1 MSIHFE
7 YGPNEKA
14 SLRKLVG
21 LCDVALALIRER
33 RQLLKLLRENPGSEK
48 RNNVVSA
55 TLERLQ
61 DLEQVSHLIQLAF
74 RDPVGNKDGGGAVE
88 AVGEDERGTLVL
100 HSAPAIPQQS
110 AGPIMHRDGEST
122 AHNAR
127 GEKPETEVGG
137 LFQDPNDGKSA
148 IRTGFRQLSRM
159 VREEVTTRVA
169 RPKAPSPRTVPS
181 ISLRPGR

>member
-55 TLERLQ
+55 TFERLQ

-110 AGPIMHRDGEST
+110 AGPIITGMANVPRIMPAVRNPKPKPATTERFNFAPES
-122 AHNAR
+122 
-127 GEKPETEVGG
+127 
-137 LFQDPNDGKSA
+137 S
-148 IRTGFRQLSRM
+148 
-159 VREEVTTRVA
+159 
-169 RPKAPSPRTVPS
+169 
-181 ISLRPGR
+181 

>member
-55 TLERLQ
+55 TFERLQ

-88 AVGEDERGTLVL
+88 AVGVRLEGNSRPSQCARNTPAKCRTDP
-100 HSAPAIPQQS
+100 APGWRIYRA
-110 AGPIMHRDGEST
+110 
-122 AHNAR
+122 
-127 GEKPETEVGG
+127 
-137 LFQDPNDGKSA
+137 
-148 IRTGFRQLSRM
+148 
-159 VREEVTTRVA
+159 
-169 RPKAPSPRTVPS
+169 
-181 ISLRPGR
+181 